1 MQTFNYNISNKNI
14 NNIIQ
19 FDKFM
24 DKENLLIQVFTS
36 KSEDQLKPILVEL
49 SNKLPNAAIIGCS
62 TFSQI
67 IDENIYSTD
76 TIISISIFEKST
88 LNISF
93 SDNTDA
99 YENGKDLSYNLI
111 TSNTKLLILFSSRS
125 SDNEDFLRGI
135 NSISNDVII
144 CGGVASK
151 NEATPFIIFNNQ
163 ILKNSTVGVS
173 INSNDLIVKNDYRFN
188 WSSIGIEH
196 KVTKVSDNKILEI
209 SNLKTLEFYKKYLG
223 KDYEKS
229 FENHNTFFPL
239 LVKIN
244 NEFKAIKV
252 LKIEQDGSFLIDKK
266 LKINDKV
273 KFGFGNKDKL
283 LKEPIIS
290 EYIDYSNME
299 SFFIYSSED
308 RIKFLTKSANKE
320 NIAYSNIT
328 NTSGMFCSYQFFHNQ
343 KTKLLSHC
351 FTVISLSE
359 NINHNN
365 KKSNN
370 KLIHNNCSDEINF
383 KTLTHLMEQSSYDYK
398 EQSVNLEVEKFN
410 SQMLLTSQK
419 IFLRHAVHE
428 TNTPI
433 SVIMSNVEL
442 YEMQYGK
449 NQYLTNIEVALK
461 NIFNIYDD
469 LSYLVKKDKVEYPK
483 KDMDIIDFIRA
494 RIEFFTTSALQI
506 GSKFVFSTNAQS
518 LIYKFNETKLQRI
531 IDNNLTN
538 AIKYTNDNSNIYVNI
553 FLDENKFIIDISSS
567 SLYIQSPI
575 RVFKEYYREESSK
588 QGFGL
593 GLSLVKKICDE
604 ENIKI
609 ILDSN
614 EYFTSF
620 KYLFT
625 LEKK

>member
-196 KVTKVSDNKILEI
+196 KVTKVNNNKILEI

-290 EYIDYSNME
+290 EYTDYSNME
-299 SFFIYSSED
+299 SFFIFSSED
-308 RIKFLTKSANKE
+308 RIKFLTTSANKE

>member
-290 EYIDYSNME
+290 EYTDYSNME